1 MLTIYR
7 EPWTMNLT
15 LSSVLRSNHDINLIP
30 TLTMAFSAV
39 FYMTNYA
46 MKNDVSQYQLK
57 MKLEYDHSNAALLTT
72 SWLTYV

>member
-1 MLTIYR
+1 
-7 EPWTMNLT
+7 MNLT